1 MGTTLGKK
9 EGVKSSVRTKKVVAV
24 KRVSKKT
31 VERKPAEAKT
41 KTTPK
46 VAAKKATIR
55 TKKPTEA
62 KVTTAPEVVFVPG
75 AASLRLLEKVHLYTI
90 WYERHVPGVMTGV
103 AKVSGYA
110 FIFLGAVFAVFSYID
125 AKNIIST
132 PAALVCSESLCT
144 DVPDEDMPFTAPKI
158 SFINSIPGSLSS
170 DTDFKISA
178 LNTIDPTITLTAI
191 ETGSTILLESPERVN
206 ETEYRFLI
214 PAGRLTPASY
224 QIEATAEHDG
234 ATYTFTGPTFVVGEK
249 QLSEAVVSEVTTAVM
264 DEAASSTEVVGDE
277 VISASSSDSVIEES
291 IVSEEELD
299 TEQKTTS
306 TTTED
311 KQEQPEVVSVTGEL
325 SPISIALHKQ
335 GASSYLKILTGDFT
349 PTKVDVYS
357 QLFATG
363 QPLHLGQATLVQGE
377 WVFNI
382 SALNLLQASHYLYAS
397 FVLNGK
403 TYKSEAVT
411 YEPATESYSSLTTET
426 DLNVLVQKIELALL
440 ASSVSNE
447 NRRRYFDYFATQPE
461 MLFAESDELQFANKD
476 LLTAIDVAMRAD
488 TDSLQPLLLQYAA
501 AVQAESEFLISLSNK
516 ALTEHYTKL
525 ASVISITIAEPAA
538 VPAIHTVLALRYQVL
553 KDRIRESEEQ
563 IKQDTNNLTAK
574 DSDQDGVSDFDEVA
588 NFGTNSLLADTDSDG
603 VVDSIE
609 LIRGGDLTAPDQVV
623 TPGLNKNIEELTYD
637 AVVEINSV
645 SAQAMTTKD
654 GDPEEY
660 FVAVEGRSIPNS
672 YVYLLSYSTGVVEVV
687 KTGATGLF
695 SYTIER
701 EFEIGD
707 HEITAVLTDVAGEI
721 VASSKPYRFARTN
734 NALVAAAAM
743 STTVENSGQ
752 STEDNVLLNLLVA
765 AVGVI
770 TFGFI
775 LLLLS
780 NTLRNRRPQK
790 TQLA

>member
-31 VERKPAEAKT
+31 VDKKT
-41 KTTPK
+41 VETKAKTTPK

-62 KVTTAPEVVFVPG
+62 KVTTASEVVFVPG

-158 SFINSIPGSLSS
+158 SFINSIQGSLSS

-264 DEAASSTEVVGDE
+264 EEAASSTEVVGDE

-357 QLFATG
+357 QLYATG

-377 WVFNI
+377 CVFNI

-397 FVLNGK
+397 FVLNDK

-411 YEPATESYSSLTTET
+411 YEPSTESYSSLTTET

-447 NRRRYFDYFATQPE
+447 SRRRYFDYFATQPE

-476 LLTAIDVAMRAD
+476 LLTAIDVAM
-488 TDSLQPLLLQYAA
+488 
-501 AVQAESEFLISLSNK
+501 QAESEFLISLSNK

-525 ASVISITIAEPAA
+525 ASVISITIAQPAA
-538 VPAIHTVLALRYQVL
+538 VPAIHTVLALRYQIL

-609 LIRGGDLTAPDQVV
+609 LIRGGDPLVPDQVV

-645 SAQAMTTKD
+645 SAQVMTTKD

-672 YVYLLSYSTGVVEVV
+672 YVYLLSYSTDVVEVV

-701 EFEIGD
+701 DFEIGD

-721 VASSKPYRFARTN
+721 VASSKPYPF
-734 NALVAAAAM
+734 
-743 STTVENSGQ
+743 S
-752 STEDNVLLNLLVA
+752 
-765 AVGVI
+765 
-770 TFGFI
+770 
-775 LLLLS
+775 
-780 NTLRNRRPQK
+780 RPK
-790 TQLA
+790 

>member
-31 VERKPAEAKT
+31 VDKKT
-41 KTTPK
+41 VETKAKTTPK

-62 KVTTAPEVVFVPG
+62 KVTTASEVVFVPG

-144 DVPDEDMPFTAPKI
+144 DVPDEDMPLTAPKI

-170 DTDFKISA
+170 DTEF
-178 LNTIDPTITLTAI
+178 
-191 ETGSTILLESPERVN
+191 
-206 ETEYRFLI
+206 RFLI

-224 QIEATAEHDG
+224 KIEATAEHDG
-234 ATYTFTGPTFVVGEK
+234 AIYTFTGPTFVVGEK
-249 QLSEAVVSEVTTAVM
+249 QLSEAIVSEVTSAVM
-264 DEAASSTEVVGDE
+264 EEAASSTEVVGDE
-277 VISASSSDSVIEES
+277 VISASSSDSVTEES

-299 TEQKTTS
+299 TEQETTS

-311 KQEQPEVVSVTGEL
+311 KQEQPEVISVTGEL

-447 NRRRYFDYFATQPE
+447 NRRRYFDYFAT
-461 MLFAESDELQFANKD
+461 
-476 LLTAIDVAMRAD
+476 
-488 TDSLQPLLLQYAA
+488 
-501 AVQAESEFLISLSNK
+501 
-516 ALTEHYTKL
+516 
-525 ASVISITIAEPAA
+525 
-538 VPAIHTVLALRYQVL
+538 
-553 KDRIRESEEQ
+553 
-563 IKQDTNNLTAK
+563 
-574 DSDQDGVSDFDEVA
+574 
-588 NFGTNSLLADTDSDG
+588 
-603 VVDSIE
+603 
-609 LIRGGDLTAPDQVV
+609 
-623 TPGLNKNIEELTYD
+623 
-637 AVVEINSV
+637 
-645 SAQAMTTKD
+645 
-654 GDPEEY
+654 
-660 FVAVEGRSIPNS
+660 
-672 YVYLLSYSTGVVEVV
+672 
-687 KTGATGLF
+687 
-695 SYTIER
+695 
-701 EFEIGD
+701 
-707 HEITAVLTDVAGEI
+707 
-721 VASSKPYRFARTN
+721 
-734 NALVAAAAM
+734 
-743 STTVENSGQ
+743 
-752 STEDNVLLNLLVA
+752 
-765 AVGVI
+765 
-770 TFGFI
+770 
-775 LLLLS
+775 
-780 NTLRNRRPQK
+780 
-790 TQLA
+790 